1 MKSGITGLGGMFK
14 DKFKEGASALGGGLK
29 GMLGK
34 LLIGGALA
42 AFVAF
47 MNSPYWEKMKT
58 LLQDTIAPAL
68 VGVYN
73 NVLKPIWDVGLSA
86 IFRLFEDI
94 GVLFEDIGLAITDFK
109 NGDILGGISKLIGGL
124 ATFFMNTIDNL
135 ITSVFNLFAGLFG
148 FEGTESIGGEI
159 SRFFTETWN
168 SITGVINSTIDWFKT
183 LFTDPVGCT

>member
-1 MKSGITGLGGMFK
+1 
-14 DKFKEGASALGGGLK
+14 
-29 GMLGK
+29 
-34 LLIGGALA
+34 
-42 AFVAF
+42 

-58 LLQDTIAPAL
+58 LLQDTIAPLL

-73 NVLKPIWDVGLSA
+73 NVLKPIWDVGLSI

-148 FEGTESIGGEI
+148 FEGTESIGDEI

-183 LFTDPVGCT
+183 LFTDY

>member
-1 MKSGITGLGGMFK
+1 MFK

-34 LLIGGALA
+34 LLIGGVLA
-42 AFVAF
+42 AFCCIYEQSILGKDE
-47 MNSPYWEKMKT
+47 NPSSRYNRTKISWS
-58 LLQDTIAPAL
+58 LQQCTETNLGCRTISNL
-68 VGVYN
+68 C
-73 NVLKPIWDVGLSA
+73 
-86 IFRLFEDI
+86 RLFEDI

-159 SRFFTETWN
+159 SRFLLKHGT
-168 SITGVINSTIDWFKT
+168 V
-183 LFTDPVGCT
+183 LLV